1 MNRHLSSEEISRWMI
16 GERTPD
22 TERHA
27 IECPPCRAELDRLE
41 AAFSLFRES
50 GICWSDRCYAAS
62 SAGRL
67 AAGITPPRSSAN
79 VAGLPAR
86 RLLPWACAVA
96 TSMLVGALL
105 LRPVPVPPETAAP
118 SPDRRSE
125 EPFLEIPY
133 VAPLAPYE
141 RTSLVRMDVPVAAL
155 IAAGFEVHVAD
166 ASASVRADVLFGQDG
181 RAHAIRLVPDSI
193 ASSERRIDQ

>member
-16 GERTPD
+16 GEHTS
-22 TERHA
+22 EAQRHA

-50 GICWSDRCYAAS
+50 GIRWSDRCYHQDS
-62 SAGRL
+62 
-67 AAGITPPRSSAN
+67 PPPSAN
-79 VAGLPAR
+79 LATLPGR
-86 RLLPWACAVA
+86 RLLPWAFAVA
-96 TSMLVGALL
+96 TSALVAALL
-105 LRPVPVPPETAAP
+105 LRPVPVPPKIAIQL
-118 SPDRRSE
+118 PDRRSE

-155 IAAGFEVHVAD
+155 IAAGFEVRAAD
-166 ASASVRADVLFGQDG
+166 TGASVRADVVFGQDG
-181 RAHAIRLVPDSI
+181 RAHAIRLVPDPI
-193 ASSERRIDQ
+193 ADSDRRLNQ